1 MFIREDFE
9 ADKRKNAQAQSCDK
23 VLAEVA
29 RDFIIR
35 SDRYGYGYQW
45 TWLGLP
51 VVQMP
56 QDIVLTQEI
65 IWQCKPDVI
74 IETGIAWGGSVVL
87 YASILQLIGKGKVIG
102 VDLNL
107 LDHVTAQIMAYPFS
121 NRIHLY
127 KGSSTDADVVAQVK
141 SHIEPGQSVMVL
153 LDSNHTHDHVLQE
166 LKLYAP
172 LITKGQFLVVSDTV
186 VDDIPPQDHRPRP
199 WGQGNNPK
207 TALRAFLNGRN
218 DFDVDSYIN
227 GKLLLSY
234 SPGGY
239 CRRVADTD
247 K

>member
-218 DFDVDSYIN
+218 DFDVNSYIN

>member
-9 ADKRKNAQAQSCDK
+9 ADKRQNAQGQSHDT
-23 VLAEVA
+23 VLRDVA

-35 SDRYGYGYQW
+35 SDKYGYGYQW

-51 VVQMP
+51 VIQMP
-56 QDIVLTQEI
+56 QDIVVTQEI
-65 IWQCKPDVI
+65 IWECKPDVI

-87 YASILQLIGKGKVIG
+87 YASILQLIGKGNVVA

-107 LDHVTAQIMAYPFS
+107 MDHVTAQIMAYPFS

-127 KGSSTDADVVAQVK
+127 KGSSADSDIVTQVK

-166 LKLYAP
+166 LNLYAP

-186 VDDIPPQDHRPRP
+186 VDNIPPQDHRPRP
-199 WGQGNNPK
+199 WGPGNNPK
-207 TALRAFLNGRN
+207 TALATYLKSTDRFIVDEYLN
-218 DFDVDSYIN
+218 S
-227 GKLLLSY
+227 KLALSY
-234 SPGGY
+234 SPEGY
-239 CRRVADTD
+239 CRCVKD
-247 K
+247 